1 MIKVRELSQLSAAD
15 RAVVMRRAEQDITSL
30 LPTAQDV
37 IERVRKDGDAALVE
51 YTRKFDA
58 PNYTAD
64 HIKARPEDFAA
75 AREAVGREVIAAIQH
90 AHDNI
95 RRFHEEQMPEPMW
108 FMEVEPGIMAGEKI
122 TPVASAG
129 LYVPRGKGS
138 FPSVMLMLS
147 VPAKVAGVERIV
159 VVTPPNPE
167 GKADAASLVAAE
179 IAGITEVYAVG
190 GMQAVAGLAFGTQT
204 LPRVSKI
211 VGPGSSYVSAAKR
224 LLYGLIDVGLPAG
237 PSESIILCDEHAD
250 PRLAALDLLVEAE
263 HGPDSAALL
272 VTHSRAVASEVERL
286 LPGYIAELP
295 DWRRK
300 FVETV
305 LGGYGGIMITGSLQE
320 SIDFTNEYAPEHL
333 EILTADP
340 FSTLNRI
347 RNAGEILLG
356 PYTPIPTSNYCLGLN
371 AILPTG
377 SFARS
382 FSSVS
387 VWDFLKRSGIG
398 YSNREGYA
406 KLAGTT
412 ATLADYEGFPAHAMS
427 IRKRNEI
434 IGSSSE

>member
-1 MIKVRELSQLSAAD
+1 MIQVRELAKLSAAD
-15 RAVVMRRAEQDITSL
+15 RATIMRRAEQNIASL
-30 LPTAQDV
+30 LPTAQAV
-37 IERVRKDGDAALVE
+37 IERVRREGDAALVD
-51 YTRKFDA
+51 YTRQFDA
-58 PNYTAD
+58 KTYSAD
-64 HIKARPEDFAA
+64 SIRAKPEDFAA
-75 AREAVGREVIAAIQH
+75 ARDAVSAEVVRAIQH

-108 FMEVEPGIMAGEKI
+108 FMEVEPGVMAGEKI

-147 VPAKVAGVERIV
+147 VPARVAGVERVV
-159 VVTPPNPE
+159 VVTPPNE
-167 GKADAASLVAAE
+167 QGKADAASLVAAE
-179 IAGITEVYAVG
+179 IAGIDEVYTVG
-190 GMQAVAGLAFGTQT
+190 GMQAVAGLAYGTQT

-224 LLYGLIDVGLPAG
+224 LLYGVIDVGLPAG
-237 PSESIILCDEHAD
+237 PSESIILCDETPD
-250 PRLAALDLLVEAE
+250 PRLASLDLLVEAE
-263 HGPDSAALL
+263 HGPDSAAIL
-272 VTHSRAVASEVERL
+272 VTHSRSVVDEAYKL

-295 DWRRK
+295 EWRRK
-300 FVETV
+300 FVENV
-305 LGGYGGIMITGSLQE
+305 LGGYGGILITGSLAE
-320 SIDFTNEYAPEHL
+320 SIDFVNEYAPEHL

-377 SFARS
+377 GFARS

-398 YSNREGYA
+398 YVNRAGYE
-406 KLAGTT
+406 KLGPTT
-412 ATLADYEGFPAHAMS
+412 AALADYEGFPAHAMA

-434 IGSSSE
+434 VGIK